1 MGTMSYSITM
11 YPHVRD
17 TYSMLHDHA
26 PALSRHISTSRPV
39 PSRPVPSRPVVVVV
53 VECAS
58 SAHSSARDAS
68 RESAPRERAHRIA
81 SNRIESPLG
90 RRSSLPSS
98 NSNSNSNSTRIRRHL
113 DAIRPVDDDVER
125 RGIPTHASIMWT
137 PEEDDRLRA
146 LIERHGARRWKDL
159 AQKLGNKTAKQ
170 CRRRYTGHL
179 TTALKEHEWT
189 AEEDEAL
196 LRAHEELGNKWTA
209 IAKTVGGRTDNG
221 AKNRFKALMQKMN
234 ASKRGK
240 KRGTPT
246 TSPRAGAGAGTPT
259 RGRRRV
265 GTRTRESVEDGAR
278 DVGDDGDGRRGKRRV
293 ASTTRARRGGAAKRA
308 KTTPTS
314 PASPS
319 KMRASLDE
327 LAARQN
333 GANGISPTLFVSS
346 PTNSVSAFDRTA
358 AWRPVLTVNAS
369 SREHSAAG
377 ASGDAPTSPGA
388 FARCYSVGKTLSLSC
403 AELELLKEVQ
413 EMIIPHGMSQSHGGA
428 RSNAS
433 AFVRFPNGAGELSQG
448 TADAQH
454 VMNWLLS
461 ATPGAA
467 DAPQDGSKK
476 TGARGASSRDDG
488 GSIKVSLV
496 PNEDGSDAV
505 ERGATLK
512 HFLSRKA
519 ESLTPKFGANGS
531 GRLTSVPSFTQSELN
546 LLLNALGSTPSAANT
561 PRARAADASTTN
573 PFKDSTRTETPRRAS
588 TRRTR
593 ASPA

>member
-1 MGTMSYSITM
+1 MAFI
-11 YPHVRD
+11 
-17 TYSMLHDHA
+17 
-26 PALSRHISTSRPV
+26 
-39 PSRPVPSRPVVVVV
+39 
-53 VECAS
+53 
-58 SAHSSARDAS
+58 HSF
-68 RESAPRERAHRIA
+68 
-81 SNRIESPLG
+81 
-90 RRSSLPSS
+90 
-98 NSNSNSNSTRIRRHL
+98 
-113 DAIRPVDDDVER
+113 
-125 RGIPTHASIMWT
+125 MWT

-265 GTRTRESVEDGAR
+265 GTRTRESVEEGAH

-293 ASTTRARRGGAAKRA
+293 ASATRGRRGGAAKRA

-496 PNEDGSDAV
+496 PNEEHSLVDEVGRAGQRNQTHYHRHYYDGDQLHMRWETATPEKRIRPMVDALP
-505 ERGATLK
+505 ADP
-512 HFLSRKA
+512 
-519 ESLTPKFGANGS
+519 SLI
-531 GRLTSVPSFTQSELN
+531 
-546 LLLNALGSTPSAANT
+546 
-561 PRARAADASTTN
+561 ARAAGAEEFRGDDLDAREKRLEARKSGRRSPVDVRNSVRDKLKNSVAFSGNAQTAAVRLRHA
-573 PFKDSTRTETPRRAS
+573 FKRHARRGVSAGGGALLLLGARGMVGS
-588 TRRTR
+588 GAGAVAAPTDVGQVLRELGVELDESELEALLGEVQGNAVPVEAVVRDVAR
-593 ASPA
+593 CVAGVC

>member
-1 MGTMSYSITM
+1 MEGRT
-11 YPHVRD
+11 
-17 TYSMLHDHA
+17 
-26 PALSRHISTSRPV
+26 
-39 PSRPVPSRPVVVVV
+39 
-53 VECAS
+53 AS
-58 SAHSSARDAS
+58 HRIAS
-68 RESAPRERAHRIA
+68 HRTKSHRIA
-81 SNRIESPLG
+81 SNRPSVVIPRSRPRPRLESD
-90 RRSSLPSS
+90 STSTPS
-98 NSNSNSNSTRIRRHL
+98 
-113 DAIRPVDDDVER
+113 VDDAVER
-125 RGIPTHASIMWT
+125 NSDASIMWT

-246 TSPRAGAGAGTPT
+246 TSPRAGAGAGTTTT

-265 GTRTRESVEDGAR
+265 GTRTRESVEEGAH

-293 ASTTRARRGGAAKRA
+293 ASATRGRRGGAAKRA
-308 KTTPTS
+308 KPA
-314 PASPS
+314 PASPPSPS
-319 KMRASLDE
+319 KTRASLDE

-358 AWRPVLTVNAS
+358 AWRPALTVNAS

-377 ASGDAPTSPGA
+377 ASGGAPTSPGA

-467 DAPQDGSKK
+467 DASQGGSKK

>member
-1 MGTMSYSITM
+1 MRVG
-11 YPHVRD
+11 
-17 TYSMLHDHA
+17 
-26 PALSRHISTSRPV
+26 
-39 PSRPVPSRPVVVVV
+39 
-53 VECAS
+53 CAF
-58 SAHSSARDAS
+58 
-68 RESAPRERAHRIA
+68 ERAGRVERGRRASNRIA

-90 RRSSLPSS
+90 RRSSTSTS
-98 NSNSNSNSTRIRRHL
+98 NPTRPRPRPRRHSFVEDAPRIRRGE
-113 DAIRPVDDDVER
+113 VER
-125 RGIPTHASIMWT
+125 AFRRIMWT

-265 GTRTRESVEDGAR
+265 GTRTRESVEEGAR